1 MAKSG
6 MAAGLFAPAGNKA
19 DSKQKTTDLAFRA
32 IVDSEASARDAKTER
47 LRLLR
52 LARENAAPAE
62 EPVLKKKP
70 ARARAK

>member
-52 LARENAAPAE
+52 LARESAMPA